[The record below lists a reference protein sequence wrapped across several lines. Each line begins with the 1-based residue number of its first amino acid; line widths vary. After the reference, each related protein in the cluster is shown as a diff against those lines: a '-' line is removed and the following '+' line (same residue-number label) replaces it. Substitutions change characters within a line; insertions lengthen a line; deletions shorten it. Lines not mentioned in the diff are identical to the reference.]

1 MMDRKF
7 VLSLAITCLAIGTPT
22 LQNASAAPPT
32 AAKALALEPVQK
44 GDVVYERVPAA
55 EVNRCVVSDI
65 NSEGMTGWE
74 VSAADGTLLRRFAD
88 TNGDKRIDLWCYFQF
103 GIEVYR
109 DIDGDFNGKADQFRW
124 LGTAGTRWA
133 IDRDEDKKIDGWKQ
147 ISAEEVSAEIVA
159 ALRDADARRFAN
171 VLATTSELKSLGLG
185 KAKRAEL
192 ERRADRAAND
202 FAAFARKQTAIGGDA
217 TWLQFA
223 APAPGVV
230 PAGTQGSTSDLLV
243 YENVVAMY
251 EDGEQ
256 SGQLMVGSLVKVGD
270 RWRAIDLPNVGA
282 PGEALSRS
290 SGIFFTPA
298 GGPTT
303 GATAGDS
310 SEIQALVADLETIDQ
325 QLATADKKDAPKLNA
340 QRADLVEE
348 LITASR
354 LPEDRAAWTRQLVDT
369 VGVAVQNG
377 DYPDGMSRLRSV
389 ARKFAV
395 NDKQLAAYTD
405 YQAIQTEYVVRQQT
419 PKADFEKIQEWYHET
434 LGDFAKR
441 YPKTNESALAML
453 QLALS
458 KEFEEKEKEALSYY
472 KTVSA
477 EFRGTEAGEKAA
489 GAVRRLE
496 SVGQRIELEGS
507 TIGGKQ
513 FKLSQLRGRPVIIHY
528 WATWCEPCKSDMKL
542 LARLQSR
549 YRRAGLTLVGVN
561 VDANRA
567 DAESFIQ
574 KSRLPWTQLFEDGGL
589 ESSPLAK
596 AFGVQTLPT
605 MMLIDAKGMVVRHN
619 VRSAELDEEID
630 EMLKK
635 K

>member
-1 MMDRKF
+1 MMDRTL
-7 VLSLAITCLAIGTPT
+7 VASLATIVALTCGPT
-22 LQNASAAPPT
+22 AVAAAPT
-32 AAKALALEPVQK
+32 AADALVLKPVQNS
-44 GDVVYERVPAA
+44 DVDYENVPPS
-55 EVNRCVVSDI
+55 EIDRCVVSDI
-65 NSEGMTGWE
+65 TIEGMTGWE

-88 TNGDKRIDLWCYFQF
+88 TNGDKRIDLWCYFKF
-103 GIEVYR
+103 GVEVYR
-109 DIDGDFNGKADQFRW
+109 DIDSDFNGKADQYRW
-124 LGTAGTRWA
+124 LGTAGTRWG
-133 IDRDEDKKIDGWKQ
+133 IDRNEDRRVDAWKQ

-159 ALRDADARRFAN
+159 AIRSADSLRFAN
-171 VLATTSELKSLGLG
+171 LLATNSELKSLGLG
-185 KAKRAEL
+185 KNRLSEL
-192 ERRADRAAND
+192 ERRADRAARE
-202 FAAFARKQTAIGGDA
+202 FAAFAEKQNVVGEDA
-217 TWLQFA
+217 NWVQFA
-223 APAPGVV
+223 APTPGLV
-230 PAGTQGSTSDLLV
+230 PAGTQGSSKDLVV

-251 EDGEQ
+251 DDGGQ
-256 SGQLMVGSLVKVGD
+256 SGQLMVGSLIKVDD

-282 PGEALSRS
+282 PGEAVSRS
-290 SGIFFTPA
+290 AGIFFTPA
-298 GGPTT
+298 GGASVGET
-303 GATAGDS
+303 GAESA
-310 SEIQALVADLETIDQ
+310 ELQALVADLESIDK
-325 QLATADKKDAPKLNA
+325 QLAQAKKADAAKLNA
-340 QRADLVEE
+340 RRADIVEE
-348 LITASR
+348 LIAASR

-369 VGVAVQNG
+369 VSVAVQSG
-377 DYPDGMSRLRSV
+377 DYPGGMARLESI
-389 ARKFAV
+389 ARKFART
-395 NDKQLAAYTD
+395 DKRLAAYTD
-405 YQAIQTEYVVRQQT
+405 YQSIQTDYVVRQQA
-419 PKADFEKIQEWYHET
+419 PKADFEKIQEWYHEA

-496 SVGQRIELEGS
+496 SVGSRIELKGT
-507 TIGGKQ
+507 TINGKA

-561 VDANRA
+561 VDANRV
-567 DAESFIQ
+567 DAESFVE
-574 KSRLPWTQLFEDGGL
+574 KSRLPWTQLFEEGGL

-605 MMLIDAKGMVVRHN
+605 MMLIDSKGMVVRHN

-630 EMLKK
+630 QMLKK